1 MEDRQ
6 RVRAEIDRIDRKISA
21 LLSERLTL
29 SGALVDAKRN
39 AGDEITDPDR
49 EEIVLGNYEEGG
61 PRQIALAIL
70 RVSKGERSG

>member
-1 MEDRQ
+1 MEDKR
-6 RVRAEIDRIDRKISA
+6 RVRKAIDRIDRKISD
-21 LLSERLTL
+21 LLSERLIL
-29 SGALVDAKRN
+29 SGILVDAKRK